1 MVLNETSPEE
11 NPSIVEEVKEMI
23 EEDPEMFKKLSYK

>member
-1 MVLNETSPEE
+1 MALKETSSEK